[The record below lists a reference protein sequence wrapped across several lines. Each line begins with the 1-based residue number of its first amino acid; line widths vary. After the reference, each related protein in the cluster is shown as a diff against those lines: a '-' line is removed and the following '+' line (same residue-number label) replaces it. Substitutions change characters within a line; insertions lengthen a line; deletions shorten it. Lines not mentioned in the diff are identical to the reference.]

1 MEVYCMYLRINRN
14 KKTGN
19 TQLSIVHGY
28 RDENGKS
35 RQKTIKSLGYLHVL
49 EKEYEDPISHFRK
62 VAKQMTEEYNEKT
75 KPINVKLDPL
85 EKLNIDTDNSKNYG
99 SVALSKIYHEL
110 GLDRFF
116 SNRQRFIKIKYNLN
130 NALKLLVFS
139 RILFPDSKK
148 STFELKH
155 RFFDNTDFTLPN
167 IYDALTRLYDY
178 KTELITWLYEKVEE
192 SYQRDNSV
200 VFYDVTNYYFEI
212 NSNDDDIYNEYGE
225 LVEEGLRK
233 KGVSKE
239 HRPKPIV
246 QMGLFMDKNYLP
258 ISYEL
263 FSGNTPDTSTLRP
276 SMKKAR
282 LKYGLE
288 KVVVVA
294 DKGLNSGDNIVYLK
308 SGKNGYI
315 FSKSIR
321 NSTEEMKKYVLDK
334 GGYKEISKD
343 YKLKSKLEPREIYY
357 TTVSGKKKKQFVNE
371 KTLVVYSEKYK
382 RKARHDREKTIKKAE
397 DLVKNPSRYSQATT
411 YGAAKYVDNLTYNT
425 ETGEIIDTKL
435 SFNYEKLKEDE
446 LLDGYY
452 IIVTSEMD
460 WSDER
465 ILDAYNEL
473 WRIEETFKITK
484 SYLDAR
490 PVFVWTKEHI
500 EAHFM
505 ICFIA
510 LLIVRLLEKKT
521 NAEIPIQSMLESL
534 KNSNYSLVEKNI
546 HMLNYYDE
554 NLKIISEKMNI
565 PFSNKYMTTGEVKRI
580 FGESKKAK

>member
-1 MEVYCMYLRINRN
+1 MYLRINRN
-14 KKTGN
+14 KKTGK

-35 RQKTIKSLGYLHVL
+35 RQKTIKSLGYLHLL
-49 EKEYEDPISHFRK
+49 EKEYEDPISHFRE
-62 VAKQMTEEYNEKT
+62 VAKQMTKEYNEKT
-75 KPINVKLDPL
+75 NSINLKLDPL
-85 EKLNIDTDNSKNYG
+85 EKLDINTDNSKNYG
-99 SVALSKIYHEL
+99 TVALSKIYHEL

-130 NALKLLVFS
+130 NAVKLLVFS
-139 RILFPDSKK
+139 RILFPNSKK
-148 STFELKH
+148 STYELKH
-155 RFFDNTDFTLPN
+155 RFFDNTDFTLSN
-167 IYDALTRLYDY
+167 IYDSLTRLYNY
-178 KTELITWLYEKVEE
+178 KTELITWLYDKVEE

-212 NSNDDDIYNEYGE
+212 DVNDDDIYNEYGE
-225 LVEEGLRK
+225 VIEEGLRK

-276 SMKKAR
+276 SIKKAR
-282 LKYGLE
+282 LKYGLGR
-288 KVVVVA
+288 VVVVA

-315 FSKSIR
+315 FSKSVR

-334 GGYKEISKD
+334 SGYREISKD

-357 TTVSGKKKKQFVNE
+357 NTVSGRKNKQFVDE
-371 KTLVVYSEKYK
+371 KILVVYSEKYK
-382 RKARHDREKTIKKAE
+382 KKARHDREKTIKKAQ
-397 DLVKNPSRYSQATT
+397 DLVNNPSRYSQATT

-490 PVFVWTKEHI
+490 PVHVWTKEHI

-505 ICFIA
+505 ICFIG

-534 KNSNYSLVEKNI
+534 KGSNYSLVEKNI
-546 HMLNYYDE
+546 HMLTYYDE

-565 PFSNKYMTTGEVKRI
+565 PFNNKYMTTGEIKRI
-580 FGESKKAK
+580 LGESKKAK

>member
-1 MEVYCMYLRINRN
+1 MYLRINRN
-14 KKTGN
+14 KKTGK

-28 RDENGKS
+28 RDEDGKS
-35 RQKTIKSLGYLHVL
+35 RQKTIKSLGYLHML
-49 EKEYEDPISHFRK
+49 EKEYEDPISHFRE
-62 VAKQMTEEYNEKT
+62 VAKQMTKEYNEKT
-75 KPINVKLDPL
+75 NPINVKLDPL
-85 EKLNIDTDNSKNYG
+85 EKLDVNTDNSKNYG
-99 SVALSKIYHEL
+99 TVALSKIYHEL
-110 GLDRFF
+110 SLDRFF
-116 SNRQRFIKIKYNLN
+116 GNRQRFIKIKYNLN
-130 NALKLLVFS
+130 NAVKLLVFS
-139 RILFPDSKK
+139 RILFPNSKK
-148 STFELKH
+148 STYELKH
-155 RFFDNTDFTLPN
+155 RFFDNTDFTLSN
-167 IYDALTRLYDY
+167 IYDSLTRLYNY
-178 KTELITWLYEKVEE
+178 KTELITWLYDKVEE
-192 SYQRDNSV
+192 SYQRDKSV

-212 NSNDDDIYNEYGE
+212 DANDDDIYNEYGE
-225 LVEEGLRK
+225 LIEEGLRK

-276 SMKKAR
+276 SIKKAR
-282 LKYGLE
+282 LKYGLGR
-288 KVVVVA
+288 VVVVA

-315 FSKSIR
+315 FSKSVR

-334 GGYKEISKD
+334 SGYREISKD
-343 YKLKSKLEPREIYY
+343 YKIKSKLEPREIYY
-357 TTVSGKKKKQFVNE
+357 TTVSGKKKKQFVDE
-371 KTLVVYSEKYK
+371 KILVVYSEKYK
-382 RKARHDREKTIKKAE
+382 KKARHDREKTIKKAE

-435 SFNYEKLKEDE
+435 SFNYKKLKEDE

-490 PVFVWTKEHI
+490 PVHVWTKEHI

-505 ICFIA
+505 ICFIG
-510 LLIVRLLEKKT
+510 LLIVRLLEKKI

-546 HMLNYYDE
+546 HMLTYYDE

-565 PFSNKYMTTGEVKRI
+565 PFDNKYMTTGEIKKV
-580 FGESKKAK
+580 FGESKKVK

>member
-1 MEVYCMYLRINRN
+1 MYLRINRN
-14 KKTGN
+14 KKTGK

-35 RQKTIKSLGYLHVL
+35 RQKTIKSLGYLHLL
-49 EKEYEDPISHFRK
+49 EKEYEDPISHFRE
-62 VAKQMTEEYNEKT
+62 VAKQMTKEYNEKT
-75 KPINVKLDPL
+75 NSINLKLDPL
-85 EKLNIDTDNSKNYG
+85 EKLDINTDNSKNYG
-99 SVALSKIYHEL
+99 TVALSKIYHEL

-130 NALKLLVFS
+130 NAVKLLVFS
-139 RILFPDSKK
+139 RILFPNSKK
-148 STFELKH
+148 STYELKH
-155 RFFDNTDFTLPN
+155 RFFDNTDFTLSN
-167 IYDALTRLYDY
+167 IYDSLTRLYNY
-178 KTELITWLYEKVEE
+178 KTELITWLYDKVEE

-212 NSNDDDIYNEYGE
+212 DVNDDDIYNEYGE
-225 LVEEGLRK
+225 LIEEGLRK

-276 SMKKAR
+276 SIKKAR
-282 LKYGLE
+282 LKYGLGR
-288 KVVVVA
+288 VVVVA

-315 FSKSIR
+315 FSKSVR

-334 GGYKEISKD
+334 SGYREISKD

-357 TTVSGKKKKQFVNE
+357 NTVSGRKNKQFVDE
-371 KTLVVYSEKYK
+371 KILVVYSEKYK
-382 RKARHDREKTIKKAE
+382 KKARHDREKTIKKAQ
-397 DLVKNPSRYSQATT
+397 DLVNNPSRYSQATT

-490 PVFVWTKEHI
+490 PVHVWTKEHI

-505 ICFIA
+505 ICFIG

-534 KNSNYSLVEKNI
+534 KGSNYSLVEKNI
-546 HMLNYYDE
+546 HMLTYYDE

-565 PFSNKYMTTGEVKRI
+565 PFNNKYMTTGEIKRI
-580 FGESKKAK
+580 LGESKKAK

>member
-1 MEVYCMYLRINRN
+1 
-14 KKTGN
+14 
-19 TQLSIVHGY
+19 
-28 RDENGKS
+28 
-35 RQKTIKSLGYLHVL
+35 
-49 EKEYEDPISHFRK
+49 
-62 VAKQMTEEYNEKT
+62 
-75 KPINVKLDPL
+75 
-85 EKLNIDTDNSKNYG
+85 
-99 SVALSKIYHEL
+99 
-110 GLDRFF
+110 
-116 SNRQRFIKIKYNLN
+116 
-130 NALKLLVFS
+130 
-139 RILFPDSKK
+139 
-148 STFELKH
+148 
-155 RFFDNTDFTLPN
+155 
-167 IYDALTRLYDY
+167 
-178 KTELITWLYEKVEE
+178 
-192 SYQRDNSV
+192 
-200 VFYDVTNYYFEI
+200 
-212 NSNDDDIYNEYGE
+212 
-225 LVEEGLRK
+225 
-233 KGVSKE
+233 
-239 HRPKPIV
+239 
-246 QMGLFMDKNYLP
+246 MDKNHLP

-276 SMKKAR
+276 SIKKAR
-282 LKYGLE
+282 LKYGLG

-308 SGKNGYI
+308 SGKNGYV
-315 FSKSIR
+315 FSKSVR
-321 NSTEEMKKYVLDK
+321 NATEEMKKYVLDK
-334 GGYKEISKD
+334 SGYMEISKD

-357 TTVSGKKKKQFVNE
+357 TAVSGKKKKKNVDE
-371 KTLVVYSEKYK
+371 KILVVYSEKYK
-382 RKARHDREKTIKKAE
+382 KKARHDREKTIKKAE
-397 DLVKNPSRYSQATT
+397 DLVNNPSRYSQATT

-435 SFNYEKLKEDE
+435 SFNFEKLKEDE

-490 PVFVWTKEHI
+490 PVYVSTKEHI

-505 ICFIA
+505 ICFIG

-546 HMLNYYDE
+546 HMLSYYDE

-565 PFSNKYMTTGEVKRI
+565 PFDNKYMTTGEIKKVL
-580 FGESKKAK
+580 GESKKVK

>member
-1 MEVYCMYLRINRN
+1 
-14 KKTGN
+14 
-19 TQLSIVHGY
+19 
-28 RDENGKS
+28 
-35 RQKTIKSLGYLHVL
+35 
-49 EKEYEDPISHFRK
+49 
-62 VAKQMTEEYNEKT
+62 MTEEYNEKT

-85 EKLNIDTDNSKNYG
+85 EKLDVNTDNSKNYG
-99 SVALSKIYHEL
+99 AIALSKIYHEL

-116 SNRQRFIKIKYNLN
+116 NGRQRFIKIKYNLN
-130 NALKLLVFS
+130 NAIKLLVFS
-139 RILFPDSKK
+139 RILFPNSKK
-148 STFELKH
+148 STYELKH
-155 RFFDNTDFTLPN
+155 KFFDNTDFTLPN
-167 IYDALTRLYDY
+167 IYDALTRLYNY
-178 KTELITWLYEKVEE
+178 KTELITWLYEKVGD
-192 SYQRDNSV
+192 SYQRDNSI

-212 NSNDDDIYNEYGE
+212 DSNDDDIYNEYGD

-246 QMGLFMDKNYLP
+246 QMGLFMDKNHLP

-276 SMKKAR
+276 SIKKAR
-282 LKYGLE
+282 LKYGLG

-308 SGKNGYI
+308 SGKNGYV
-315 FSKSIR
+315 FSKSVR
-321 NSTEEMKKYVLDK
+321 NATEEMKKYVLDK
-334 GGYKEISKD
+334 SGYMEISKD

-357 TTVSGKKKKQFVNE
+357 TAVSGKKKKKNVDE
-371 KTLVVYSEKYK
+371 KILVVYSEKYK
-382 RKARHDREKTIKKAE
+382 KKARHDREKTIKKAE
-397 DLVKNPSRYSQATT
+397 DLVNNPSRYSQATT

-435 SFNYEKLKEDE
+435 SFNFEKLKEDE

-490 PVFVWTKEHI
+490 PVYVSTKEHI

-505 ICFIA
+505 ICFIG

-546 HMLNYYDE
+546 HMLSYYDE

-565 PFSNKYMTTGEVKRI
+565 PFDNKYMTTGEIKKVL
-580 FGESKKAK
+580 GESKKVK

>member
-1 MEVYCMYLRINRN
+1 MYLRINRN

-62 VAKQMTEEYNEKT
+62 LAKEMTEEYNEKT

-85 EKLNIDTDNSKNYG
+85 EKLDVNTDNSKNYG
-99 SVALSKIYHEL
+99 AIALSKIYHEL

-116 SNRQRFIKIKYNLN
+116 NGRQRFIKIKYNLN
-130 NALKLLVFS
+130 NAIKLLVFS
-139 RILFPDSKK
+139 RILFPNSKK
-148 STFELKH
+148 STYELKH
-155 RFFDNTDFTLPN
+155 KFFDNTDFTLPN
-167 IYDALTRLYDY
+167 IYDALTRLYNY
-178 KTELITWLYEKVEE
+178 KTELITWLYEKVGD
-192 SYQRDNSV
+192 SYQRDNSI

-212 NSNDDDIYNEYGE
+212 DSNDDDIYNEYGD

-246 QMGLFMDKNYLP
+246 QMGLFMDKNHLP

-276 SMKKAR
+276 SIKKAR
-282 LKYGLE
+282 LKYGLG

-308 SGKNGYI
+308 SGKNGYV
-315 FSKSIR
+315 FSKSVR
-321 NSTEEMKKYVLDK
+321 NATEEMKKYVLDK
-334 GGYKEISKD
+334 SGYMEISKD

-357 TTVSGKKKKQFVNE
+357 TAVSGKKKKKNVDE
-371 KTLVVYSEKYK
+371 KILVVYSEKYK
-382 RKARHDREKTIKKAE
+382 KKARHDREKTIKKAE
-397 DLVKNPSRYSQATT
+397 DLVNNPSRYSQATT

-435 SFNYEKLKEDE
+435 SFNFEKLKEDE

-490 PVFVWTKEHI
+490 PVYVSTKEHI

-505 ICFIA
+505 ICFIG

-546 HMLNYYDE
+546 HMLSYYDE

-565 PFSNKYMTTGEVKRI
+565 PFDNKYMTTGEIKKVL
-580 FGESKKAK
+580 GESKKVK

>member
-1 MEVYCMYLRINRN
+1 MYLRINRN
-14 KKTGN
+14 KKTGK

-35 RQKTIKSLGYLHVL
+35 RQKTIKSLGYLHLL
-49 EKEYEDPISHFRK
+49 EKEYEDPISHFRE
-62 VAKQMTEEYNEKT
+62 VAKQMTKEYNEKT
-75 KPINVKLDPL
+75 NSINLKLDPL
-85 EKLNIDTDNSKNYG
+85 EKLDINTDNSKNYG
-99 SVALSKIYHEL
+99 TVALSKIYHEL

-130 NALKLLVFS
+130 NAVKLLVFS
-139 RILFPDSKK
+139 RILFPNSKK
-148 STFELKH
+148 STYELKH
-155 RFFDNTDFTLPN
+155 RFFDNTDFTLSN
-167 IYDALTRLYDY
+167 IYDSLTRLYNY
-178 KTELITWLYEKVEE
+178 KTELITWLYDKVEE
-192 SYQRDNSV
+192 SYQRDKSV

-212 NSNDDDIYNEYGE
+212 DVNDDDIYNEYGE
-225 LVEEGLRK
+225 VIEEGLRK

-276 SMKKAR
+276 SIKKAR
-282 LKYGLE
+282 LKYGLGR
-288 KVVVVA
+288 VVVVA

-315 FSKSIR
+315 FSKSVR

-334 GGYKEISKD
+334 SGYREISKD

-357 TTVSGKKKKQFVNE
+357 NTVSGRKNKQFVDE
-371 KTLVVYSEKYK
+371 KILVVYSEKYK
-382 RKARHDREKTIKKAE
+382 KKARHDREKTIKKAQ
-397 DLVKNPSRYSQATT
+397 DLVNNPSRYSQATT

-490 PVFVWTKEHI
+490 PVHVWTKEHI

-505 ICFIA
+505 ICFIG

-534 KNSNYSLVEKNI
+534 KGSNYSLVEKNI
-546 HMLNYYDE
+546 HMLTYYDE

-565 PFSNKYMTTGEVKRI
+565 PFNNKYMTTGEIKRI
-580 FGESKKAK
+580 LGESKKAK